1 MTQSDANQ
9 VTQVT
14 QGKRIITSLSFD
26 AFFVDAVFADGT
38 VSGGRAVGVGRRQL
52 IRVGLLRDRDL
63 SIATF
68 MGVGFLP
75 LM

>member
-1 MTQSDANQ
+1 MCNASDANQ
-9 VTQVT
+9 VTHH
-14 QGKRIITSLSFD
+14 KRIITGLSFD

-38 VSGGRAVGVGRRQL
+38 VGGGRAVGVGRRQL

-63 SIATF
+63 SITTF
-68 MGVGFLP
+68 IGVGFLQ